1 MAQKKSTAAKTAAK
15 RQTRSKTTRAKAK
28 AKQPQDR
35 TSARYIMVLVFLLM
49 TVVTG
54 FACFSSEGLFLV
66 GTKAFLSGLV
76 GRVGLYLMP
85 FLFLGL
91 SIILAFLWK
100 KHLVRRCLCAVLT
113 LIHIA
118 AIVHLLTRNL
128 VLPGG
133 AAMVGALYTSGASG
147 VGGGVLGGLLAA
159 LFNVA
164 FGRVLSVILLFLLGL
179 LCALCVVDITVLAL
193 VRAFRD
199 RPRPEYDDEEDEEEP
214 AAKVVNHFATRHVE
228 RVERKRRAFDYDIP
242 VDDVSPAAAG
252 KKTGEKKTRMRSPD
266 QVVEE
271 ELREARAQKKRQETA
286 ERFDEDPITGDT
298 VIGAEQSASK
308 TPETQTDKAGSG
320 GKRKK
325 TAAQTEEESP
335 LPDVF
340 EVTSAATKSAPAEED
355 ATDGTDTA
363 RNYTAP
369 QPGTEKVT
377 AEGARASAAE
387 VAQEV
392 AAQSMAEKPEYI
404 FPPLTLLRASSASGV
419 DSTTELRENSRRLNE
434 ALQSF
439 KIEAKICNVT
449 RGPSITR
456 YEVELAQGVRLAKIT
471 TLQNDLALALGAASV
486 RISAIPE
493 KIAMV
498 GIEVPNK
505 QVTMVSLREVIGS
518 SNFICAASRSTFAV
532 GKDIGGECIVGDIA
546 GLPHMLIAGTTGSGK
561 SVCMNSLIV
570 SLLYKASP
578 EDVKLIMVDPKMVEL
593 GIYNG
598 IPHLLIPVV
607 TDPKKAAGSL
617 QWAVSEMM
625 RRYKLM
631 HDVNVRTLDALNGI
645 VESTG
650 EGEKLPQIVVIIDEL
665 ADLMMVAAKEV
676 EDSIVRIAQ
685 MGRASGIHLII
696 ATQRPSADVIT
707 GIMKANIPS
716 RIAFAVASA
725 MESRIILDTPGAEK
739 LVGRGDMLYAP
750 LGKGKPHRVQ
760 GCFVSDAEVEAV
772 AEFVKERSSTDY
784 SQDVLEEIEKKAEH
798 SGKNGR
804 APEPEPDFDEDS
816 AGGDEM
822 LPAAVE
828 VFLETGQASVS
839 MLQRRLKLGYA
850 RAARIVDEME
860 EKGIVGPFVGSK
872 PRAILVTK
880 EQWYAMQNGQ
890 AAPEGEAFTDEQFP
904 VGDDPVPDLID

>member
-1 MAQKKSTAAKTAAK
+1 MAQKKSTAARTAGNK
-15 RQTRSKTTRAKAK
+15 KPQSKTTRAKARE
-28 AKQPQDR
+28 KQPCDR
-35 TSARYIMVLVFLLM
+35 TSVRYILVLSFVLL
-49 TVVTG
+49 TIVTA
-54 FACFSSEGLFLV
+54 FACFAKEGIFLL
-66 GTKAFLSGLV
+66 GLKGFLSGLV
-76 GRVGLYLMP
+76 GEVGLFLMP
-85 FLFLGL
+85 VLFLGL
-91 SIILAFLWK
+91 VFILTLHWR
-100 KHLVRRCLCAVLT
+100 KHRVRRSICAVLT
-113 LIHIA
+113 LVHLV
-118 AIVHLLTRNL
+118 AIVHLFSGKMD
-128 VLPGG
+128 VPGG
-133 AAMVGALYTSGASG
+133 IAMVGALYNFGAAG
-147 VGGGVLGGLLAA
+147 VGGGVLGGLLATLFA
-159 LFNVA
+159 LA
-164 FGRVLSVILLFLLGL
+164 FGRGLSIVFLLLLGTLCGL
-179 LCALCVVDITVLAL
+179 CTFDITVLGL
-193 VRAFRD
+193 IRAFRD
-199 RPRPEYDDEEDEEEP
+199 RPRPERGEDEEEEEP
-214 AAKVVNHFATRHVE
+214 ATKVVNHFATRHVE
-228 RVERKRRAFDYDIP
+228 RVERKRRASDYDIP
-242 VDDVSPAAAG
+242 VDDEPLAAP
-252 KKTGEKKTRMRSPD
+252 EKKTPARKTKMRSPD
-266 QVVEE
+266 QVIEE
-271 ELREARAQKKRQETA
+271 ELREERAKKKPKETS
-286 ERFDEDPITGDT
+286 EPFNEDPITGDS
-298 VIGAEQSASK
+298 VIAAEQPATTKSEKPA
-308 TPETQTDKAGSG
+308 

-325 TAAQTEEESP
+325 ADPQPEEEP

-340 EVTSAATKSAPAEED
+340 EVASAGGQGVPEVETPDRETAP
-355 ATDGTDTA
+355 TGTP
-363 RNYTAP
+363 P

-377 AEGARASAAE
+377 AEGARASAEE

-392 AAQSMAEKPEYI
+392 AAQSAAEKPEYI
-404 FPPLTLLRASSASGV
+404 YPPLTLLKASPAYGT
-419 DSTTELRENSRRLNE
+419 DSTSELRENSRRLNE
-434 ALQSF
+434 ALRSF
-439 KIEAKICNVT
+439 KIEARICNVT

-471 TLQNDLALALGAASV
+471 TLQNDLALALGAPSV

-505 QVTMVSLREVIGS
+505 QVTTVSLREVIGS

-546 GLPHMLIAGTTGSGK
+546 KLPHMLIAGTTGSGK

-578 EDVKLIMVDPKMVEL
+578 DDVKLIMVDPKMVEL

-625 RRYKLM
+625 RRYKMM
-631 HDVNVRTLDALNGI
+631 HDVNVRTLEALNEV

-685 MGRASGIHLII
+685 MGRASGIHLVI

-772 AEFVKERSSTDY
+772 AEFVKSRSSADY
-784 SQDVLEEIEKKAEH
+784 SQTVLDEIEKKAEH

-804 APEPEPDFDEDS
+804 TPEPELDFDED
-816 AGGDEM
+816 APAGDEM
-822 LPAAVE
+822 LPQAVE

-880 EQWYAMQNGQ
+880 EQWRVMQGG
-890 AAPEGEAFTDEQFP
+890 APSQEEDIFTGEQMEMDEG
-904 VGDDPVPDLID
+904 PVPDLMDE